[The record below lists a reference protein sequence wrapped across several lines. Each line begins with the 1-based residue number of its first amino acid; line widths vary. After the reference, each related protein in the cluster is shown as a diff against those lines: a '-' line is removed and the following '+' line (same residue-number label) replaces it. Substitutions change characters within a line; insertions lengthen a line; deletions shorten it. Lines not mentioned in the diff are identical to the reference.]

1 MSIEIRTLPEKVFC
15 ATDRC
20 SPRWRF
26 IFAAINQTN
35 RNWTL
40 EKLRVRVKGAE
51 RIQTKTFSGA
61 ALEQLIM
68 QGSTSLKR
76 KEVVAVE
83 VCDDGDTKSP
93 VSVIVCMDFSGN
105 KGATTTIRKEVALF
119 SYKTIWMD
127 LPLSGKWNAVNG
139 RNDHHC
145 MGKQFG
151 FDFVTPEDMR
161 LHENPEKGK
170 ANTDHFTSLGKP
182 LYAPADG
189 IVVACSSGAKDYR
202 RTFKPTIRKS
212 DPTWGDMSGNHVVI
226 KTANEQFILL
236 AHMLKDSL
244 TVRKGDIVSAGDR
257 IGSVGNSGN
266 TTGPHLHIE
275 VLDSEP
281 DLSRGVRD
289 KDVTP
294 PSGLPFGFRKVTRTR
309 NNKEKKIV
317 RCVPYSR
324 DQIEK

>member
-1 MSIEIRTLPEKVFC
+1 MSVEIITVPEKVFC
-15 ATDRC
+15 ATDSC
-20 SPRWRF
+20 LPRWRF
-26 IFAAINQTN
+26 IAGAVNRTN
-35 RNWTL
+35 RNLTL
-40 EKLRVRVKGAE
+40 KNLRIRVKGAE
-51 RIQTKTFSGA
+51 RSQTKKVSGT
-61 ALEQLIM
+61 ALEQLIL
-68 QGSTSLKR
+68 QGSVSLKR
-76 KEVVAVE
+76 KEAVAVE
-83 VCDDGDTKSP
+83 VCDDGDIKRP
-93 VSVIVCMDFSGN
+93 VSVRVSMDFFDS
-105 KGATTTIRKEVALF
+105 KGATTTISKELALF

-127 LPLSGKWNAVNG
+127 FPLSGKWIAVNG

-151 FDFVTPEDMR
+151 FDFVTPKDMR

-170 ANTDHFTSLGKP
+170 ANTDHFTSLRKP

-189 IVVACSSGAKDYR
+189 IVVACSRGAKDYR
-202 RTFKPTIRKS
+202 RTFKQTIRKS

-236 AHMLKDSL
+236 AHLLKNSL
-244 TVRKGDIVSAGDR
+244 TVKKGDAVSAGDR

-294 PSGLPFGFRKVTRTR
+294 PSGLPFGFRNVTRTR
-309 NNKEKKIV
+309 NNKEKKMM
-317 RCVPYSR
+317 RCIPNSL
-324 DQIEK
+324 DHLEK